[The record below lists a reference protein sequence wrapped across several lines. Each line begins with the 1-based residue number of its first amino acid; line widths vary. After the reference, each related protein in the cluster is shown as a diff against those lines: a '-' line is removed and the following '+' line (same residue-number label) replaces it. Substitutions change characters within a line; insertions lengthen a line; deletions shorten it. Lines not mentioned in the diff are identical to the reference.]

1 MEEVDIGNF
10 DTLESRARL
19 QSSERYMTIM
29 EVGHSPRTPK
39 SLSFRLCKTHRPICR
54 LGLPWHS

>member
-19 QSSERYMTIM
+19 QSSERYRTIM
-29 EVGHSPRTPK
+29 EVCFSAPQICQPVSFHSGK
-39 SLSFRLCKTHRPICR
+39 AHALH
-54 LGLPWHS
+54 